1 MLYTLENVRD
11 NLRTREGKRV
21 FFLGAGDNLTSA
33 ARDFLKEQRI
43 PILPAENAKITRY
56 ETLDG
61 GFLEEKP
68 EHMTQLT
75 GNLLVP
81 KTHPR
86 IVFRGKL
93 DSLEAALLLDA
104 RALPEQAK
112 ALEEILGCVR
122 KLLRCEVLEEP
133 FVPETLCGLTER
145 EQRARSQNPQKY
157 YGCPHFMPEPR
168 DSPAILRLNRLRTQI
183 RETELAAAA
192 AFGRD
197 REDILRALNRLSS
210 LVYILM
216 LQCKGET
223 SP

>member
-68 EHMTQLT
+68 EHLTQLT

-93 DSLEAALLLDA
+93 DSLEAALLLEA

-133 FVPETLCGLTER
+133 FVPETLFGLTER

-157 YGCPHFMPEPR
+157 YGCPHFMPQPA
-168 DSPAILRLNRLRTQI
+168 DSPSILRLNRLRTQI
-183 RETELAAAA
+183 RETELAVAA

-197 REDILRALNRLSS
+197 RTDILRALNRLSS

>member
-1 MLYTLENVRD
+1 
-11 NLRTREGKRV
+11 
-21 FFLGAGDNLTSA
+21 
-33 ARDFLKEQRI
+33 
-43 PILPAENAKITRY
+43 
-56 ETLDG
+56 
-61 GFLEEKP
+61 
-68 EHMTQLT
+68 MTQLT

-93 DSLEAALLLDA
+93 DSLEAALLLEA

-133 FVPETLCGLTER
+133 FVPETLCGLTQS
-145 EQRARSQNPQKY
+145 EQRLRSQNPQKY
-157 YGCPHFMPEPR
+157 YGCPHFMPEPH

-192 AFGRD
+192 AIGRD